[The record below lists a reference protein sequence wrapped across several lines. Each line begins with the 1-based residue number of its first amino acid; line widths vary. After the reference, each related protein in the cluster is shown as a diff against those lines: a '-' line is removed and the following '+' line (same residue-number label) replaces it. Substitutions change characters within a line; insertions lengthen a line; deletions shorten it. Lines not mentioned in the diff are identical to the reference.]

1 MHTLTRLAPMFALL
15 ASTAL
20 VACDKGDDHDNDIA
34 ASASTGGTE
43 AESTGDAGSATEAEG
58 ATEVGG
64 DDTTGGTTEAG
75 EQSATEAGSHS
86 GTGDT
91 ATEGTTD
98 TTGEE
103 VVCDDA
109 HFGASRPCEG
119 GTQFCAFLGVEG
131 VAGWGVCVAEPA
143 CTEFEWD
150 DCAGCY
156 LNVQGVPYLFDEC
169 DLPED
174 DESTP
179 LVLSFDGA
187 AIEYGSGGHRF
198 DLGRCEA
205 TDWPT
210 ASTPWLALDR
220 DRSGQID
227 GGHELFGS
235 ATRLRGGGLADNGFT
250 ALAELDLDRDGKIT
264 PADPAFAE
272 LVLWADGDADRR
284 SSGLELQSV
293 GALGLVE
300 IELRYAS
307 DRRCDARANC
317 EVERASFTWRDALGR
332 EQVGEVVDVHLACQ

>member
-1 MHTLTRLAPMFALL
+1 MKTLNRFAPIFAIL
-15 ASTAL
+15 ASTTL
-20 VACDKGDDHDNDIA
+20 VACDKADDDKDIA
-34 ASASTGGTE
+34 ESASTGGTE
-43 AESTGDAGSATEAEG
+43 AGTESATEA
-58 ATEVGG
+58 ATE
-64 DDTTGGTTEAG
+64 
-75 EQSATEAGSHS
+75 SATEA
-86 GTGDT
+86 
-91 ATEGTTD
+91 ATEGDSETSA
-98 TTGEE
+98 EE
-103 VVCDDA
+103 LPCDED
-109 HFGASRPCEG
+109 HYTASRPCSG
-119 GTQFCAFLGVEG
+119 GTQFCAYNTTTEVYAWGQCVGAPECSNFEDVDCAGCVLDEQGVPH
-131 VAGWGVCVAEPA
+131 A
-143 CTEFEWD
+143 FD
-150 DCAGCY
+150 DCAG
-156 LNVQGVPYLFDEC
+156 GT
-169 DLPED
+169 
-174 DESTP
+174 STP

-187 AIEYGSGGHRF
+187 AVQYGSGGRHF

-220 DRSGQID
+220 DRSGHID

-264 PADPAFAE
+264 PADPSFAD

-293 GALGLVE
+293 AQQGLVA
-300 IELRYAS
+300 IELQYAS